1 MSWPPQ
7 PAPWINFSPR
17 RSGRVCS
24 TWGCCRSVRFHDKE
38 WVISGLDA
46 LVKLAERVPHA
57 ILDGDTHLG
66 NLYVERDGTPGFF
79 DTLLIRGPAM
89 IEIAYHIG
97 CALDTADRRR
107 WERPLVQHYLEELA
121 RAGVTPPSF
130 DEAMRQFGLGLVH
143 GHLIFI
149 INSAVFQR
157 EAVNTA
163 YTARFSAA
171 MIDNDTIGLVKAIH
185 AG

>member
-1 MSWPPQ
+1 MDQ
-7 PAPWINFSPR
+7 FFAPEIWQGLLDLPR
-17 RSGRVCS
+17 GAAA
-24 TWGCCRSVRFHDKE
+24 SVRFHDKE

-66 NLYVERDGTPGFF
+66 NLYVERDGTPGFLRHI
-79 DTLLIRGPAM
+79 DDSQPGDDRDRLSYRLCPRYGRSPALGTS
-89 IEIAYHIG
+89 A
-97 CALDTADRRR
+97 
-107 WERPLVQHYLEELA
+107 VQHYLEELA

-130 DEAMRQFGLGLVH
+130 DEAMRQYGLGLVH
-143 GHLIFI
+143 GHFIFI